1 MALSDREQE
10 LLDQLEQQLKE
21 DPAFSRQMPASAG
34 QEVPLSSAFSGRNL
48 VLGALLLLL
57 GLGIVLLG
65 VANKLI
71 WLGLMGFLVAGG
83 GIYYAT
89 ARPAQAAAAPS
100 SAAKSAGS
108 SDFMRKLEDRWDER
122 QGR

>member
-21 DPAFSRQMPASAG
+21 DPAFSRQMPASVG
-34 QEVPLSSAFSGRNL
+34 QDTPLASAFSGRNL
-48 VLGALLLLL
+48 VLGSLLLLL
-57 GLGIVLLG
+57 GLGVILLG

-71 WLGLMGFLVAGG
+71 WLGLLGFLVAGG

-89 ARPAQAAAAPS
+89 LRSAQGSTS
-100 SAAKSAGS
+100 SSSGQSAGS

>member
-21 DPAFSRQMPASAG
+21 DPAFSRQMPAPTG
-34 QEVPLSSAFSGRNL
+34 QDTPLSSAFSGRHL

-71 WLGLMGFLVAGG
+71 WLGLVGFLVAGG

-89 ARPAQAAAAPS
+89 LRSAQGSASSSSGKAADS
-100 SAAKSAGS
+100 SA
-108 SDFMRKLEDRWDER
+108 FMRKLEDRWDER

>member
-21 DPAFSRQMPASAG
+21 DPAFSRQMPASVG
-34 QEVPLSSAFSGRNL
+34 QDTPLSSAFSGRNL
-48 VLGALLLLL
+48 VLGSLLLLL
-57 GLGIVLLG
+57 GLGVILLG

-71 WLGLMGFLVAGG
+71 WLGLLGFLVAGG

-89 ARPAQAAAAPS
+89 LRSAQVPVPS
-100 SAAKSAGS
+100 SSGKAADSSA
-108 SDFMRKLEDRWDER
+108 FMRKLEDRWDER

>member
-21 DPAFSRQMPASAG
+21 DPAFSRQMPASSDQADT
-34 QEVPLSSAFSGRNL
+34 LSSAFSGRNL
-48 VLGALLLLL
+48 VLGSLLLLL
-57 GLGIVLLG
+57 GLGVVLLG

-71 WLGLMGFLVAGG
+71 WLGLVGFLVAGG

-89 ARPAQAAAAPS
+89 LRSAQVSPPS
-100 SAAKSAGS
+100 SSAKSAGPS
-108 SDFMRKLEDRWDER
+108 GFMRKLEDRWDER